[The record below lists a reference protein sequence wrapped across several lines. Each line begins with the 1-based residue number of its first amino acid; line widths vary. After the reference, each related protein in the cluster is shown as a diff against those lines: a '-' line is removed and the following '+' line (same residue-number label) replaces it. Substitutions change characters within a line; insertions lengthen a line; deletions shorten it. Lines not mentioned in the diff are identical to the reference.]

1 MSNKRIHVVKVG
13 DLAPDISI
21 TVNDQD
27 GNFVILTGATIT
39 FSMWLRKT
47 GAMKISAVAA
57 SLVDGAAGT
66 CKYEWAGTDT
76 DTAGEYEAEFRVT
89 PASGDPFTVPTRGN
103 ITVVI
108 K

>member
-1 MSNKRIHVVKVG
+1 MSNKRIHVVKKD

-21 TVNDQD
+21 TVRDQD
-27 GNFVILTGATIT
+27 GVLVVLTGASIT

-47 GAMKISAVAA
+47 GAMKVSAAA
-57 SLVDGAAGT
+57 AALIDGAAGT
-66 CKYEWAGTDT
+66 CKYAWAGTDT

-89 PASGDPFTVPTRGN
+89 PASGDPFKVPTRGN
-103 ITVVI
+103 ITIIV